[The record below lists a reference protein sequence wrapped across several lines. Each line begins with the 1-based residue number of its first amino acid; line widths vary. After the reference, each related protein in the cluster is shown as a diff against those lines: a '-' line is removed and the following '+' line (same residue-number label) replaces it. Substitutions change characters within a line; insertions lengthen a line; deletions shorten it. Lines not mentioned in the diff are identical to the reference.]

1 MTSIYVGNLERSAT
15 EEDLREI
22 FTQHGTVSEVNIV
35 TDRDTGASRGFAFVE
50 MPDGAEAAVA
60 IKEAHLAQINGRSI
74 TCDEARPRTPTRGG
88 GRGRRR

>member
-1 MTSIYVGNLERSAT
+1 MVTSIYVGNLERSAT
-15 EEDLREI
+15 EEDLRQI
-22 FTQHGTVSEVNIV
+22 FSQHGKVSEINIV

-74 TCDEARPRTPTRGG
+74 TCDEARPRAQPTR